1 MAPVAWMW
9 GRGAGFVSPM
19 PLAVVPYAQPPL
31 TPLSPLG
38 LAAFCCLAPP
48 SPHCC
53 AGQSKGHGKSVDWWA
68 LGILVYEML
77 AGFPP
82 FFDENPFGIYQKIL
96 AGKIEFPRYELH
108 ADAATHAKHIT
119 CAHQDHRHSQHT
131 FSVCAGVGILVV
143 GDKPQSTNEW
153 CFLWSELRERCHHV
167 YKELNPVFL
176 VSLLT
181 THAATAP
188 PPPSQTLRR

>member
-1 MAPVAWMW
+1 M
-9 GRGAGFVSPM
+9 SPM

-96 AGKIEFPRYELH
+96 AGKIEFPRYRLP
-108 ADAATHAKHIT
+108 ADAATHAILIT
-119 CAHQDHRHSQHT
+119 CVHTWGIVSQRT
-131 FSVCAGVGILVV
+131 LSVC
-143 GDKPQSTNEW
+143 W
-153 CFLWSELRERCHHV
+153 CWDSCCG
-167 YKELNPVFL
+167 
-176 VSLLT
+176 
-181 THAATAP
+181 
-188 PPPSQTLRR
+188 